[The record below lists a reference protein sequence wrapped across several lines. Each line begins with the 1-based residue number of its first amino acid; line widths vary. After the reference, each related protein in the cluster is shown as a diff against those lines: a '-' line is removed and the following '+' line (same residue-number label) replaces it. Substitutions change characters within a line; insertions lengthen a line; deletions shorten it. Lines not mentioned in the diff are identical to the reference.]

1 DLVIVQLNGLYLKN
15 VRHLQYCVL
24 LKVCIL
30 SNNYITNIDALECCI
45 HLVKLDLHGNQIQ
58 HLPGPTFWEDMKE
71 LNLLYL
77 HDNGIGKLD
86 NVHSLSFCPNLIGL
100 TLFDTPLSLR
110 ISYRHIVVNS
120 IFSLKALDYYVISDE
135 EIVENWKLPP
145 KYEPFSPSFFLDLCH
160 APRKVVPLPTSTR
173 AAGSGAGRGMYWP
186 RLPAANHGQ
195 WEPQSA
201 KPADV
206 EATVEEDINVVKDTI
221 SKINHVLAHH
231 SPILIVQRWIRGYL
245 TRKRF
250 GKIPLDEVLLQRYYI
265 RDGAKQIYSQSTLPV
280 CDTKSFMYHI
290 IKPEQNTEDKKLI
303 SGKQIF
309 YMNNLKK
316 LPVLCLRRK
325 KQPVFSIS
333 PTLRKKE
340 KKKKLEEQRI
350 SRRKGFLDV
359 ETPNMEEQAE
369 TKFRLSVCK
378 AAFHSVKEKLMIF
391 QKKEE
396 EIWHA
401 VHPFHSL
408 VHPAPQLKAVNHP
421 VSIEKRIFARMYG
434 SVRLGPFYVI
444 DKAYRE
450 SKRCEIQTKKIC
462 GVMQMQIAS
471 GEADYSSKGFLEEKK
486 NVVQKRCKEED
497 IRIQEALQQHQL
509 RRSGFIEKVRQR
521 HAQFLE
527 TKNQKAS
534 EYSLIQGFSIQH
546 ASLTQS
552 LFRLDRSKKSEDTIK
567 ERKSIVKENKEDME
581 KWKALIKNFQEQ
593 RKLMLQKGNLA
604 EKAILGSI
612 VSQKTSDRLQQAKAK
627 IAAVKDHQANM
638 KIMLRLPLSCRAIKH
653 V

>member
-1 DLVIVQLNGLYLKN
+1 MEELTERLVSTSENLLLKYGQTTSQAHVKELKDLVIVQLNGLYLKN

-30 SNNYITNIDALECCI
+30 SNNYITDIDALECCT

-58 HLPGPTFWEDMKE
+58 HLPGQTFWEGMKE

-77 HDNGIGKLD
+77 HDCGIGKLD

-110 ISYRHIVVNS
+110 IAYRHIVVNS
-120 IFSLKALDYYVISDE
+120 ILSLKALDYYVISDQ
-135 EIVENWKLPP
+135 EIVENWRLPQ
-145 KYEPFSPSFFLDLCH
+145 KYKPFNPSFFLDFCH
-160 APRKVVPLPTSTR
+160 APRK
-173 AAGSGAGRGMYWP
+173 
-186 RLPAANHGQ
+186 
-195 WEPQSA
+195 
-201 KPADV
+201 
-206 EATVEEDINVVKDTI
+206 EATVEEEINVVKDI
-221 SKINHVLAHH
+221 IAKINHILAHH
-231 SPILIVQRWIRGYL
+231 SPVVIIQRWIRGYL

-250 GKIPLDEVLLQRYYI
+250 GKIPLDEVLPQRHYI
-265 RDGAKQIYSQSTLPV
+265 RHGVKQIYSQSILPV
-280 CDTKSFMYHI
+280 CDSKSFMYHI
-290 IKPEQNTEDKKLI
+290 IKPEQNTEDKKLT
-303 SGKQIF
+303 SGKQVL
-309 YMNNLKK
+309 YMNNFKK

-350 SRRKGFLDV
+350 PLRKGFLDL
-359 ETPNMEEQAE
+359 EKSNMEEQVG

-378 AAFHSVKEKLMIF
+378 AAFHSVKDKLIF

-408 VHPAPQLKAVNHP
+408 VHPATQLKAVNHP

-462 GVMQMQIAS
+462 EVMQMQIAK
-471 GEADYSSKGFLEEKK
+471 GEADYCIKGFLEEKK
-486 NVVQKRCKEED
+486 NGVQKRCKEED
-497 IRIQEALQQHQL
+497 IRIQEALQQHLL
-509 RRSGFIEKVRQR
+509 RRSEFIEKVRQR
-521 HAQFLE
+521 HARFLE

-534 EYSLIQGFSIQH
+534 EYSLIQDFSIQH
-546 ASLTQS
+546 AFLTQS
-552 LFRLDRSKKSEDTIK
+552 LFRVDRLRKSEESIK
-567 ERKSIVKENKEDME
+567 ERKNIVMENKEDME
-581 KWKALIKNFQEQ
+581 KWKELLKNFQEQ
-593 RKLMLQKGNLA
+593 RQLMLQKENLA
-604 EKAILGSI
+604 EKVVLGSI
-612 VSQKTSDRLQQAKAK
+612 VSQKTSERLQQAKAK
-627 IAAVKDHQANM
+627 VAAVKDHQANM
-638 KIMLRLPLSCRAIKH
+638 NSMIRLPLSVSAIKH

>member
-1 DLVIVQLNGLYLKN
+1 MEELTEHLVSTSENLLLKYGQTTSQAHIKKLKDLAIVQLNGLYLKN

-30 SNNYITNIDALECCI
+30 SNNYITNIDALECCT
-45 HLVKLDLHGNQIQ
+45 HLVKLDLHGNQVQ
-58 HLPGPTFWEDMKE
+58 HLPGPTFWEGMKE

-110 ISYRHIVVNS
+110 IEYRHIVVNS

-145 KYEPFSPSFFLDLCH
+145 KYKPFSPSFFLDFCH
-160 APRKVVPLPTSTR
+160 APRK
-173 AAGSGAGRGMYWP
+173 
-186 RLPAANHGQ
+186 
-195 WEPQSA
+195 
-201 KPADV
+201 
-206 EATVEEDINVVKDTI
+206 EATVEEDINVVKDII
-221 SKINHVLAHH
+221 SKINHILAHH
-231 SPILIVQRWIRGYL
+231 SPVVILQRWIRGYL

-250 GKIPLDEVLLQRYYI
+250 GKIPLDEVLLQRHYI
-265 RDGAKQIYSQSTLPV
+265 RDRAKQIYSQSTLPV
-280 CDTKSFMYHI
+280 CDSKSFIYHI
-290 IKPEQNTEDKKLI
+290 IKPEQNTEDKKLT
-303 SGKQIF
+303 SGKQVS
-309 YMNNLKK
+309 YMNNFKK

-333 PTLRKKE
+333 PTLRKK
-340 KKKKLEEQRI
+340 KKNKLGEHRI
-350 SRRKGFLDV
+350 PWRKGFLDV
-359 ETPNMEEQAE
+359 EKPNMEEQVE

-450 SKRCEIQTKKIC
+450 SKRCEIQTKKIR
-462 GVMQMQIAS
+462 GVMQMQIAK
-471 GEADYSSKGFLEEKK
+471 GETDYCIKGFLEEKK
-486 NVVQKRCKEED
+486 NGVQKRCKEED

-534 EYSLIQGFSIQH
+534 EYSLIQDFSIQH

-552 LFRLDRSKKSEDTIK
+552 LFRLDRLRKSEETLK

-581 KWKALIKNFQEQ
+581 KWKELIKNFQEQ
-593 RKLMLQKGNLA
+593 RLLSLS
-604 EKAILGSI
+604 AIYLP
-612 VSQKTSDRLQQAKAK
+612 T
-627 IAAVKDHQANM
+627 KDE
-638 KIMLRLPLSCRAIKH
+638 ILS
-653 V
+653 

>member
-1 DLVIVQLNGLYLKN
+1 MEELMERLVSTSENLLLKYGQTTSQAHVKKLKDLVIVQLNGLYLKN
-15 VRHLQYCVL
+15 
-24 LKVCIL
+24 
-30 SNNYITNIDALECCI
+30 
-45 HLVKLDLHGNQIQ
+45 IQ
-58 HLPGPTFWEDMKE
+58 HLPGPTFWKGMKE

-110 ISYRHIVVNS
+110 IAYRHIVVNS
-120 IFSLKALDYYVISDE
+120 ILSLKALDYYVISDE

-145 KYEPFSPSFFLDLCH
+145 KYKPFSPSFFLDFCH
-160 APRKVVPLPTSTR
+160 ASRK
-173 AAGSGAGRGMYWP
+173 
-186 RLPAANHGQ
+186 
-195 WEPQSA
+195 
-201 KPADV
+201 
-206 EATVEEDINVVKDTI
+206 EATIEEEINVVKDI
-221 SKINHVLAHH
+221 IAKINHILAHH
-231 SPILIVQRWIRGYL
+231 SPVVIVQRWIKGYL

-250 GKIPLDEVLLQRYYI
+250 GKIPLDEVLPQRYYI

-280 CDTKSFMYHI
+280 CYSKSFMYHI

-303 SGKQIF
+303 SGKQVL
-309 YMNNLKK
+309 YMNNFKK

-333 PTLRKKE
+333 STLRKKE

-350 SRRKGFLDV
+350 PVRKGFLDV
-359 ETPNMEEQAE
+359 EKPNMEEQVE

-378 AAFHSVKEKLMIF
+378 AAFHSVKDKLMIF

-434 SVRLGPFYVI
+434 SVRLEPFYVI

-462 GVMQMQIAS
+462 GVMQMQIAK
-471 GEADYSSKGFLEEKK
+471 GEADYCIKGFLKEKK
-486 NVVQKRCKEED
+486 NGVQKRCKEED

-534 EYSLIQGFSIQH
+534 EYSLIQDFSIQH

-552 LFRLDRSKKSEDTIK
+552 LFRLDRLRKSEETIK
-567 ERKSIVKENKEDME
+567 ERTSIVKENKEDME
-581 KWKALIKNFQEQ
+581 KWKELIKNFQEQ
-593 RKLMLQKGNLA
+593 RQLMLRKENLA
-604 EKAILGSI
+604 EKVVLDSI
-612 VSQKTSDRLQQAKAK
+612 VSQKTSERLQQAKAK
-627 IAAVKDHQANM
+627 VAAVKDHQADM
-638 KIMLRLPLSCRAIKH
+638 KMMIRLPLSCSAIKH

>member
-1 DLVIVQLNGLYLKN
+1 MEELTEHLVSTSENLLLKYGQTTSQAHIKKLKDLAIVQLNGLYLKN

-30 SNNYITNIDALECCI
+30 SNNYITNIDALECCT
-45 HLVKLDLHGNQIQ
+45 HLVKLDLHGNQVQ
-58 HLPGPTFWEDMKE
+58 HLPGPTFWEGMKE

-110 ISYRHIVVNS
+110 IEYRHIVVNS

-145 KYEPFSPSFFLDLCH
+145 KYKPFSPSFFLDFCH
-160 APRKVVPLPTSTR
+160 APRK
-173 AAGSGAGRGMYWP
+173 
-186 RLPAANHGQ
+186 
-195 WEPQSA
+195 
-201 KPADV
+201 
-206 EATVEEDINVVKDTI
+206 EATVEEDINVVKDII
-221 SKINHVLAHH
+221 SKINHILAHH
-231 SPILIVQRWIRGYL
+231 SPVVILQRWIRGYL

-250 GKIPLDEVLLQRYYI
+250 GKIPLDEVLLQRHYI
-265 RDGAKQIYSQSTLPV
+265 RDRAKQIYSQSTLPV
-280 CDTKSFMYHI
+280 CDSKSFIYHI
-290 IKPEQNTEDKKLI
+290 IKPEQNTEDKKLT
-303 SGKQIF
+303 SGKQVS
-309 YMNNLKK
+309 YMNNFKK

-333 PTLRKKE
+333 PTLRKK
-340 KKKKLEEQRI
+340 KKNKLGEHRI
-350 SRRKGFLDV
+350 PWRKGFLDV
-359 ETPNMEEQAE
+359 EKPNMEEQVE

-396 EIWHA
+396 EIWHD

-450 SKRCEIQTKKIC
+450 SKRCEIQTKKIR
-462 GVMQMQIAS
+462 GVMQMQIAK
-471 GEADYSSKGFLEEKK
+471 GETDYCIKGFLEEKK
-486 NVVQKRCKEED
+486 NGVQKRCKEED

-534 EYSLIQGFSIQH
+534 EYSLIQDFSIQH

-552 LFRLDRSKKSEDTIK
+552 LFRLDRLRKSEETLK

-581 KWKALIKNFQEQ
+581 KWKELIKNFQEQ
-593 RKLMLQKGNLA
+593 RKLMLQKENLA
-604 EKAILGSI
+604 ENVILGSI
-612 VSQKTSDRLQQAKAK
+612 VSQKTSERLQQVKAK
-627 IAAVKDHQANM
+627 VAAVKDHQANM
-638 KIMLRLPLSCRAIKH
+638 KIMIKPPLSCSAIKH

>member
-1 DLVIVQLNGLYLKN
+1 MEELTEHLVSTSENLLLKYGQTTSQAHIKKLKDLAIVHLNGLYLKN
-15 VRHLQYCVL
+15 
-24 LKVCIL
+24 
-30 SNNYITNIDALECCI
+30 
-45 HLVKLDLHGNQIQ
+45 IQ
-58 HLPGPTFWEDMKE
+58 HLPGPTFWEGMKE

-110 ISYRHIVVNS
+110 IAYRHIVVNS
-120 IFSLKALDYYVISDE
+120 ILSLKALDYYVISDE
-135 EIVENWKLPP
+135 EIVENWKLSP
-145 KYEPFSPSFFLDLCH
+145 KYKPFSPSFFLDFCH
-160 APRKVVPLPTSTR
+160 APK
-173 AAGSGAGRGMYWP
+173 
-186 RLPAANHGQ
+186 
-195 WEPQSA
+195 
-201 KPADV
+201 K
-206 EATVEEDINVVKDTI
+206 EATVEEDINVVKDII
-221 SKINHVLAHH
+221 SKINHILAHH
-231 SPILIVQRWIRGYL
+231 SPVVIVQRWIRGYL

-250 GKIPLDEVLLQRYYI
+250 GKIPWDEVLLQRYYI
-265 RDGAKQIYSQSTLPV
+265 RDEAKQIYSQSTFPV
-280 CDTKSFMYHI
+280 CDSKSFIYHI
-290 IKPEQNTEDKKLI
+290 IKPEQNTEDKKLT
-303 SGKQIF
+303 SGKQVF
-309 YMNNLKK
+309 YMNNFRK

-340 KKKKLEEQRI
+340 KKNKLGEHRI
-350 SRRKGFLDV
+350 PQRKGFLDV
-359 ETPNMEEQAE
+359 EKPNMEEQVE

-401 VHPFHSL
+401 VYPFHSL

-450 SKRCEIQTKKIC
+450 RKRCEIQTKKIC
-462 GVMQMQIAS
+462 GVMQMQIAK
-471 GEADYSSKGFLEEKK
+471 GETDYCTKGFLEEKK
-486 NVVQKRCKEED
+486 NGIQKRCKEEE

-534 EYSLIQGFSIQH
+534 EYSLIQDFSIQH
-546 ASLTQS
+546 ASFTQS
-552 LFRLDRSKKSEDTIK
+552 LFRLDRLRKSEETLK
-567 ERKSIVKENKEDME
+567 KRKSIVKENKEDME
-581 KWKALIKNFQEQ
+581 KWKELIKNVQEQ
-593 RKLMLQKGNLA
+593 RKLMLQKENLA
-604 EKAILGSI
+604 ENVILGSI
-612 VSQKTSDRLQQAKAK
+612 VSQKTSERLQQAKAK
-627 IAAVKDHQANM
+627 VAAVKDQQANT
-638 KIMLRLPLSCRAIKH
+638 KIMIRLPLSCSAIKH

>member
-1 DLVIVQLNGLYLKN
+1 MEELTEHLVSTSENLLLKYGQTTSQAHIKKLKDLAIVQLNGLYLKN

-30 SNNYITNIDALECCI
+30 SNNYITNIDALECCT
-45 HLVKLDLHGNQIQ
+45 HLVKLDLHGNQVQ
-58 HLPGPTFWEDMKE
+58 HLPGPTFWEGMKE

-110 ISYRHIVVNS
+110 IEYRHIVVNS

-145 KYEPFSPSFFLDLCH
+145 KYKPFSPSFFLDFCH
-160 APRKVVPLPTSTR
+160 APRK
-173 AAGSGAGRGMYWP
+173 
-186 RLPAANHGQ
+186 
-195 WEPQSA
+195 
-201 KPADV
+201 
-206 EATVEEDINVVKDTI
+206 EATVEEDINVVKDII
-221 SKINHVLAHH
+221 SKINHILAHH
-231 SPILIVQRWIRGYL
+231 SPVVILQRWIRGYL

-250 GKIPLDEVLLQRYYI
+250 GKIPLDEVLLQRHYI
-265 RDGAKQIYSQSTLPV
+265 RDRAKQIYSQSTLPV
-280 CDTKSFMYHI
+280 CDSKSFIYHI
-290 IKPEQNTEDKKLI
+290 IKPEQNTEEKKLT
-303 SGKQIF
+303 SGKQVS
-309 YMNNLKK
+309 YMNNFKK

-333 PTLRKKE
+333 PTLRKK
-340 KKKKLEEQRI
+340 KKNKLGQHRI
-350 SRRKGFLDV
+350 PWRKGFLDV
-359 ETPNMEEQAE
+359 EKPNMEEQVE

-450 SKRCEIQTKKIC
+450 SKRCEIQTKKIR
-462 GVMQMQIAS
+462 GVMQMQIAK
-471 GEADYSSKGFLEEKK
+471 GETDYCIKGFLEEKK
-486 NVVQKRCKEED
+486 NGVQKRCKEED

-509 RRSGFIEKVRQR
+509 RRSGLIEKVRQR

-534 EYSLIQGFSIQH
+534 EYSLIQDFSIQH

-552 LFRLDRSKKSEDTIK
+552 LFRLDRLRKSEETLK

-581 KWKALIKNFQEQ
+581 KWKELIKNFQEQ
-593 RKLMLQKGNLA
+593 RKLMLQKENLA
-604 EKAILGSI
+604 ENVILGSI
-612 VSQKTSDRLQQAKAK
+612 VSQKTSERLQQVKAK
-627 IAAVKDHQANM
+627 VAAVKDHQANM
-638 KIMLRLPLSCRAIKH
+638 KIMIKPPLSCSAIKH

>member
-1 DLVIVQLNGLYLKN
+1 MEELMERLVSTSENL
-15 VRHLQYCVL
+15 L
-24 LKVCIL
+24 LKYGQTT
-30 SNNYITNIDALECCI
+30 SQA
-45 HLVKLDLHGNQIQ
+45 HIQ
-58 HLPGPTFWEDMKE
+58 HLPGPTFWKGMKE

-110 ISYRHIVVNS
+110 IAYRHIVVNS
-120 IFSLKALDYYVISDE
+120 ILSLKALDYYVISDE

-145 KYEPFSPSFFLDLCH
+145 KYKPFSPSFFLDFCH
-160 APRKVVPLPTSTR
+160 ASRK
-173 AAGSGAGRGMYWP
+173 
-186 RLPAANHGQ
+186 
-195 WEPQSA
+195 
-201 KPADV
+201 
-206 EATVEEDINVVKDTI
+206 EATIEEEINVVKDI
-221 SKINHVLAHH
+221 IAKINHILAHH
-231 SPILIVQRWIRGYL
+231 SPVVIVQRWIKGYL

-250 GKIPLDEVLLQRYYI
+250 GKIPLDEVLPQRYYI

-280 CDTKSFMYHI
+280 CYSKSFMYHI

-303 SGKQIF
+303 SGKQVL
-309 YMNNLKK
+309 YMNNFKK

-333 PTLRKKE
+333 STLRKKE

-350 SRRKGFLDV
+350 PVRKGFLDV
-359 ETPNMEEQAE
+359 EKPNMEEQVE

-378 AAFHSVKEKLMIF
+378 AAFHSVKDKLMIF

-434 SVRLGPFYVI
+434 SVRLEPFYVI

-462 GVMQMQIAS
+462 GVMQMQIAK
-471 GEADYSSKGFLEEKK
+471 GEADYCIKGFLKEKK
-486 NVVQKRCKEED
+486 NGVQKRCKEED

-534 EYSLIQGFSIQH
+534 EYSLIQDFSIQH

-552 LFRLDRSKKSEDTIK
+552 LFRLDRLRKSEETIK
-567 ERKSIVKENKEDME
+567 ERTSIVKENKEDME
-581 KWKALIKNFQEQ
+581 KWKELIKNFQEQ
-593 RKLMLQKGNLA
+593 RQLMLRKENLA
-604 EKAILGSI
+604 EKVVLDSI
-612 VSQKTSDRLQQAKAK
+612 VSQKTSERLQQAKAK
-627 IAAVKDHQANM
+627 VAAVKDHQADM
-638 KIMLRLPLSCRAIKH
+638 KMMIRLPLSCSAIKH

>member
-1 DLVIVQLNGLYLKN
+1 MEELTEHLVSTSENLLLKYGQTTSQAHIKKLKDLAIVQLNGLYLKN

-30 SNNYITNIDALECCI
+30 SNNYITNIDALECCT
-45 HLVKLDLHGNQIQ
+45 HLVKLDLHGNQVQ
-58 HLPGPTFWEDMKE
+58 HLPGPTFWEGMKE

-110 ISYRHIVVNS
+110 IEYRHIVVNS

-145 KYEPFSPSFFLDLCH
+145 KYKPFSPSFFLDFCH
-160 APRKVVPLPTSTR
+160 APRK
-173 AAGSGAGRGMYWP
+173 
-186 RLPAANHGQ
+186 
-195 WEPQSA
+195 
-201 KPADV
+201 
-206 EATVEEDINVVKDTI
+206 EATVEEDINVVKDII
-221 SKINHVLAHH
+221 SKINHILAHH
-231 SPILIVQRWIRGYL
+231 SPVVILQRWIRGYL

-250 GKIPLDEVLLQRYYI
+250 GKIPLDEVLLQRHYI
-265 RDGAKQIYSQSTLPV
+265 RDRAKQIYSQSTLPV
-280 CDTKSFMYHI
+280 CDSKSFIYHI
-290 IKPEQNTEDKKLI
+290 IKPEQNTEDKKLT
-303 SGKQIF
+303 SGKQVS
-309 YMNNLKK
+309 YMNNFKK

-333 PTLRKKE
+333 PTLRKK
-340 KKKKLEEQRI
+340 KKNKLGEHRI
-350 SRRKGFLDV
+350 PWRKGFLDV
-359 ETPNMEEQAE
+359 EKPNMEEQVE

-450 SKRCEIQTKKIC
+450 SKRCEIQTKKIR
-462 GVMQMQIAS
+462 GVMQMQIAK
-471 GEADYSSKGFLEEKK
+471 GETDYCIKGFLEEKK
-486 NVVQKRCKEED
+486 NGVQKRCKEED

-534 EYSLIQGFSIQH
+534 EYSLIQDFSIQH

-552 LFRLDRSKKSEDTIK
+552 LFRLDRLRKSEETLK

-581 KWKALIKNFQEQ
+581 KWKELIKNFQEQ
-593 RKLMLQKGNLA
+593 RKLMLQKENLA
-604 EKAILGSI
+604 ENVILGSI
-612 VSQKTSDRLQQAKAK
+612 VSQKTSERLQQVKAK
-627 IAAVKDHQANM
+627 VAAVKDHQANM
-638 KIMLRLPLSCRAIKH
+638 KIMIKPPLSCSAIKH

>member
-1 DLVIVQLNGLYLKN
+1 MEELTEHLVSTSENLLLKYGQTTSQAHIKKLKDLAIVQLNGLYLKN

-30 SNNYITNIDALECCI
+30 SNNYITNIDALECCT
-45 HLVKLDLHGNQIQ
+45 HLVKLDLHGNQVQ
-58 HLPGPTFWEDMKE
+58 HLPGPTFWEGMKE

-110 ISYRHIVVNS
+110 IEYRHIVVNS

-145 KYEPFSPSFFLDLCH
+145 KYKPFSPSFFLDFCH
-160 APRKVVPLPTSTR
+160 APRK
-173 AAGSGAGRGMYWP
+173 
-186 RLPAANHGQ
+186 
-195 WEPQSA
+195 
-201 KPADV
+201 
-206 EATVEEDINVVKDTI
+206 EATVEEDINVVKDII
-221 SKINHVLAHH
+221 SKINHILAHH
-231 SPILIVQRWIRGYL
+231 SPVVILQRWIRGYL

-250 GKIPLDEVLLQRYYI
+250 GKIPLDEVLLQRHYI
-265 RDGAKQIYSQSTLPV
+265 RDRAKQIYSQSTLPV
-280 CDTKSFMYHI
+280 CDSKSFIYHI
-290 IKPEQNTEDKKLI
+290 IKPEQNTEEKKLT
-303 SGKQIF
+303 SGKQVS
-309 YMNNLKK
+309 YMNNFKK

-333 PTLRKKE
+333 PTLRKK
-340 KKKKLEEQRI
+340 KKNKLGQHRI
-350 SRRKGFLDV
+350 PWRKGFLDV
-359 ETPNMEEQAE
+359 EKPNMEEQVE

-450 SKRCEIQTKKIC
+450 SKRCEIQTKKIR
-462 GVMQMQIAS
+462 GVMQMQIAK
-471 GEADYSSKGFLEEKK
+471 GETDYCIKGFLEEKK
-486 NVVQKRCKEED
+486 NGVQKRCKEED

-534 EYSLIQGFSIQH
+534 EYSLIQDFSIQH

-552 LFRLDRSKKSEDTIK
+552 LFRLDRLRKSEETLK

-581 KWKALIKNFQEQ
+581 KWKELIKNFQEQ
-593 RKLMLQKGNLA
+593 RKLMLQKENLA
-604 EKAILGSI
+604 ENVILGSI
-612 VSQKTSDRLQQAKAK
+612 VSQKTSERLQQVKTK
-627 IAAVKDHQANM
+627 VAAVKDHQANM
-638 KIMLRLPLSCRAIKH
+638 KIMIKPPLSCSAIKH

>member
-1 DLVIVQLNGLYLKN
+1 MEELTEHLVSTSENLLLKYGQTTSQAHIKKLKDLAIVQLNGLYLKN

-30 SNNYITNIDALECCI
+30 SNNYITNIDALECCT
-45 HLVKLDLHGNQIQ
+45 HLVKLDLHGNQVQ
-58 HLPGPTFWEDMKE
+58 HLPGPTFWEGMKE

-110 ISYRHIVVNS
+110 IEYRHIVVNS

-145 KYEPFSPSFFLDLCH
+145 KYKPFSPSFFLDFCH
-160 APRKVVPLPTSTR
+160 APRK
-173 AAGSGAGRGMYWP
+173 
-186 RLPAANHGQ
+186 
-195 WEPQSA
+195 
-201 KPADV
+201 
-206 EATVEEDINVVKDTI
+206 EATVEEDINVVKDII
-221 SKINHVLAHH
+221 SKINHILAHH
-231 SPILIVQRWIRGYL
+231 SPVVILQRWIRGYL

-250 GKIPLDEVLLQRYYI
+250 GKIPLDEVLLQRHYI
-265 RDGAKQIYSQSTLPV
+265 RDRAKQIYSQSTLPV
-280 CDTKSFMYHI
+280 CDSKSFIYHI
-290 IKPEQNTEDKKLI
+290 IKPEQNTEDKKLT
-303 SGKQIF
+303 SGKQVS
-309 YMNNLKK
+309 YMNNFKK

-333 PTLRKKE
+333 PTLRKK
-340 KKKKLEEQRI
+340 KKNKLGEHRI
-350 SRRKGFLDV
+350 PWRKGFLDV
-359 ETPNMEEQAE
+359 EKPNMEEQVE

-421 VSIEKRIFARMYG
+421 ISIEKRIFARMYG

-450 SKRCEIQTKKIC
+450 SKRCEIQTKKIR
-462 GVMQMQIAS
+462 GVMQMQIAK
-471 GEADYSSKGFLEEKK
+471 GETDYCIKGFLEEKK
-486 NVVQKRCKEED
+486 NGVQKRCKEED

-534 EYSLIQGFSIQH
+534 EYSLIQDFSIQH

-552 LFRLDRSKKSEDTIK
+552 LFRLDRLRKSEETLK

-581 KWKALIKNFQEQ
+581 KWKELIKNFQEQ
-593 RKLMLQKGNLA
+593 RKLMLQKENLA
-604 EKAILGSI
+604 ENVILGSI
-612 VSQKTSDRLQQAKAK
+612 VSQKTSERLQQVKAK
-627 IAAVKDHQANM
+627 VAAVKDHQANM
-638 KIMLRLPLSCRAIKH
+638 KIMIKPPLSCSAIKH

>member
-1 DLVIVQLNGLYLKN
+1 MEELMERLVSTSENLLLKYGQTTSQAHVKKLKDLVIVQLNGLYLKN

-30 SNNYITNIDALECCI
+30 SNNYITDIDALEYCT

-58 HLPGPTFWEDMKE
+58 HLPGPTFWEGMKE

-110 ISYRHIVVNS
+110 IAYRHIVVNS
-120 IFSLKALDYYVISDE
+120 ILSLKALDYYVISDE
-135 EIVENWKLPP
+135 EIVENWKLPQ
-145 KYEPFSPSFFLDLCH
+145 KYKPFSPSFFLDFCH
-160 APRKVVPLPTSTR
+160 ASRK
-173 AAGSGAGRGMYWP
+173 
-186 RLPAANHGQ
+186 
-195 WEPQSA
+195 
-201 KPADV
+201 
-206 EATVEEDINVVKDTI
+206 EATIEEEINVVKDI
-221 SKINHVLAHH
+221 IAKINHILAHH
-231 SPILIVQRWIRGYL
+231 SPVVIVQRWIKGYL

-250 GKIPLDEVLLQRYYI
+250 GKIPLDEVLPQRYYI

-280 CDTKSFMYHI
+280 CYSKSFMYHI
-290 IKPEQNTEDKKLI
+290 IKPEQNTEDKKLT
-303 SGKQIF
+303 SGKQVL
-309 YMNNLKK
+309 YMNNFKK
-316 LPVLCLRRK
+316 LPVLWLRRK

-333 PTLRKKE
+333 STLRKKE

-350 SRRKGFLDV
+350 PVRKGFLDV
-359 ETPNMEEQAE
+359 EKPNMEEQVE

-378 AAFHSVKEKLMIF
+378 AAFHSVKDKLMIF

-434 SVRLGPFYVI
+434 SVRLEPFYVI

-462 GVMQMQIAS
+462 GVMQMQIAK
-471 GEADYSSKGFLEEKK
+471 GEADYCIKGFLKEKK
-486 NVVQKRCKEED
+486 NGVQKRCKEED

-534 EYSLIQGFSIQH
+534 EYSLIQDFSIQH

-552 LFRLDRSKKSEDTIK
+552 LFRLDRLRRSEETIK
-567 ERKSIVKENKEDME
+567 ERTSIVKENKEDME
-581 KWKALIKNFQEQ
+581 KWKELIKNFQEQ
-593 RKLMLQKGNLA
+593 RQLMLRKENLA
-604 EKAILGSI
+604 EKVVLDSI
-612 VSQKTSDRLQQAKAK
+612 VSQKTSERLQQAKAK
-627 IAAVKDHQANM
+627 VAAVKDHQADM
-638 KIMLRLPLSCRAIKH
+638 KIMIRLPLSCSAIKH